1 MKGGDVTALL
11 AICNGLALINGA
23 LLALGRWIGA
33 VCLGLMVVVIL
44 TQVFF
49 RYVLN
54 NALPW
59 PEEASR
65 FLMLWST
72 GLMAPTAFRRG
83 GFIAIDMVIR
93 MLPRV
98 VATGLSIFL
107 MAVTILVLWIALG
120 IGWSEVTGLG
130 GRFETDSL
138 RVPVSL
144 DLAIWMKVPKSW
156 MLASLLVGV
165 ALLLL
170 VAVELAL
177 RNLFALI
184 RGPAGLRTIPDTF
197 MLGSGAE

>member
-1 MKGGDVTALL
+1 VTTLL
-11 AICNGLALINGA
+11 AICNGLGLINGA

-33 VCLGLMVVVIL
+33 VCLGLMVVAIL
-44 TQVFF
+44 AQVFY

-83 GFIAIDMVIR
+83 GFVAIDMVIR
-93 MLPRV
+93 LLPRM
-98 VATGLSIFL
+98 VATGLSVFL

-144 DLAIWMKVPKSW
+144 DLTVWMKVPKSW
-156 MLASLLVGV
+156 MMASLLVGV

-177 RNLFALI
+177 RNLYALI
-184 RGPAGLRTIPDTF
+184 RGPEGLRDIPDTV

>member
-1 MKGGDVTALL
+1 VTALL
-11 AICNGLALINGA
+11 AICNGLGLINGA

-44 TQVFF
+44 AQVFY
-49 RYVLN
+49 RYALN

-83 GFIAIDMVIR
+83 GFVAIDMVIR
-93 MLPRV
+93 LLPRA
-98 VATGLSIFL
+98 VATGLSVFL
-107 MAVTILVLWIALG
+107 MVVTILVLWIALG
-120 IGWSEVTGLG
+120 IGWSEVTGIG

-144 DLAIWMKVPKSW
+144 DLATWMKVPKSW
-156 MLASLLVGV
+156 MMASLLVGV

-177 RNLFALI
+177 RNVYALI
-184 RGPAGLRTIPDTF
+184 RGPAGLRDIPETV

>member
-1 MKGGDVTALL
+1 MTALL
-11 AICNGLALINGA
+11 AICNGLGLINGA

-33 VCLGLMVVVIL
+33 VCLGLMVVAIL
-44 TQVFF
+44 MQVFY

-83 GFIAIDMVIR
+83 GFVAIDMVIR
-93 MLPRV
+93 MLPRA
-98 VATGLSIFL
+98 VATGLSVFL

-138 RVPVSL
+138 RVPLSI
-144 DLAIWMKVPKSW
+144 DLSTWMKVPKSW
-156 MLASLLVGV
+156 MMASLLVGV

-177 RNLFALI
+177 RNLYALI
-184 RGPAGLRTIPDTF
+184 RGPEGLRDIPDTV

>member
-1 MKGGDVTALL
+1 VTALL
-11 AICNGLALINGA
+11 ALCNGLGLINGA

-33 VCLGLMVVVIL
+33 ICLGLMVVAIL
-44 TQVFF
+44 AQVFF

-83 GFIAIDMVIR
+83 GFVAIDMVVR
-93 MLPRV
+93 MLPRA
-98 VATGLSIFL
+98 VATALSVFL

-120 IGWSEVTGLG
+120 IGWSEVTGIG

-138 RVPVSL
+138 WVPASL
-144 DLAIWMKVPKSW
+144 DLSVWMKVPKSW
-156 MLASLLVGV
+156 MMASLLVGV
-165 ALLLL
+165 ALLLA

-177 RNLFALI
+177 RNIYALI
-184 RGPAGLRTIPDTF
+184 RGPEGLRDIPDTV